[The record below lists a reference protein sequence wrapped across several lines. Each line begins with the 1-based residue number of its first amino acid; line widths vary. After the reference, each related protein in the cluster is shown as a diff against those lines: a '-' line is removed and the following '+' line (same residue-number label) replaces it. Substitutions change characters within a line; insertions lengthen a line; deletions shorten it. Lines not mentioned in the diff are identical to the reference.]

1 MDPIALSMIEA
12 PVATGPPLVTV
23 TSAVRFVS
31 FAVGVYPKKL
41 ATLLICVCES
51 FPSVMFC
58 EPTDVPSALRSVTVT
73 FVLTVP
79 FADRRKR
86 FVRYPLGGVVDGDAE
101 MYGTYAVSPSATTWS
116 WFWEGIAKPFVPG
129 VPA

>member
-31 FAVGVYPKKL
+31 FAVGAYPKKL
-41 ATLLICVCES
+41 ATLLIWVCES

-73 FVLTVP
+73 FVLTAP

-101 MYGTYAVSPSATTWS
+101 MYGTYAVSPTATTWS
-116 WFWEGIAKPFVPG
+116 
-129 VPA
+129 